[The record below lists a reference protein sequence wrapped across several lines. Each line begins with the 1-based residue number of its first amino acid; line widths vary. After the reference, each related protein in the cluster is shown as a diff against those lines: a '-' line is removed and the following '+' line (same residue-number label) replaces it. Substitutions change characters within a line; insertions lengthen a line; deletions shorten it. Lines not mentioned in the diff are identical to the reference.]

1 MSDNAKKILLYLLL
15 GVVCAIIYIA
25 LTNIVKA
32 LICILAGIAAGY
44 GIGMA
49 IKKCKNK
56 QT

>member
-25 LTNIVKA
+25 LNNIVKA